1 MPGMRKSFAM
11 AVLTLILLGACSA
24 PTPSATPIPGLVDRA
39 SAVAAAEFVTTI
51 AGPWV
56 VGEVSTGT
64 YAELWRGSTNDPFGQ
79 GTARSEAL
87 GPRLVWRVDLS
98 GPNGMEELYLDQ
110 ATGQLLDSIT
120 QGN

>member
-1 MPGMRKSFAM
+1 MSEVFAV
-11 AVLTLILLGACSA
+11 AVLMLVLLGACSA
-24 PTPSATPIPGLVDRA
+24 PTPSATPTPGLVDRA

-56 VGEVSTGT
+56 AGEASTGS
-64 YAELWRGSTNDPFGQ
+64 YAELWRGSTNDLSGQ
-79 GTARSEAL
+79 GKAAREAL
-87 GPRLVWRVDLS
+87 GPRLIWRVDLS

-110 ATGQLLDSIT
+110 ATGQLLDAIT